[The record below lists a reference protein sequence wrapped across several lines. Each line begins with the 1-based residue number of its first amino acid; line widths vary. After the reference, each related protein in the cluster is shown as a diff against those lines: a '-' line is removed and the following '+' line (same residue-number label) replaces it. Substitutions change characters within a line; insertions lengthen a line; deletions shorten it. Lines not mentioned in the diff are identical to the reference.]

1 MTTKQRSKL
10 RSLAQTL
17 EPIGQ
22 IGKGGISDNMLT
34 GLSSALDARELIKI
48 TVLKNAEDDARFL
61 ADDLA
66 DALDAEV
73 VCTIG
78 HKIVLYRRSLKYGGE
93 LYVVGNR
100 HLDYF
105 RKLKRAFG
113 NCTTIATNNKF
124 VILKATKVRKQR

>member
-1 MTTKQRSKL
+1 MTTKQGSKL
-10 RSLAQTL
+10 RSLAHTL

-78 HKIVLYRRSLKYGGE
+78 HKIVLYRYSEKDGIKHIE
-93 LYVVGNR
+93 
-100 HLDYF
+100 F
-105 RKLKRAFG
+105 
-113 NCTTIATNNKF
+113 
-124 VILKATKVRKQR
+124 

>member
-34 GLSSALDARELIKI
+34 RLSSALDARELIKI

-78 HKIVLYRRSLKYGGE
+78 HKIVLYRYSEKDGIKHIE
-93 LYVVGNR
+93 
-100 HLDYF
+100 F
-105 RKLKRAFG
+105 
-113 NCTTIATNNKF
+113 
-124 VILKATKVRKQR
+124 

>member
-1 MTTKQRSKL
+1 MTTKRRSKL

-78 HKIVLYRRSLKYGGE
+78 HKIVLYRYSEKDGIKHIE
-93 LYVVGNR
+93 
-100 HLDYF
+100 F
-105 RKLKRAFG
+105 
-113 NCTTIATNNKF
+113 
-124 VILKATKVRKQR
+124 

>member
-73 VCTIG
+73 VFTIG
-78 HKIVLYRRSLKYGGE
+78 HKIVLYRYSEKDGIKHIE
-93 LYVVGNR
+93 
-100 HLDYF
+100 F
-105 RKLKRAFG
+105 
-113 NCTTIATNNKF
+113 
-124 VILKATKVRKQR
+124 

>member
-22 IGKGGISDNMLT
+22 IGKGGISDNMLM

-78 HKIVLYRRSLKYGGE
+78 HKIVLYRYSEKDGIKHIE
-93 LYVVGNR
+93 
-100 HLDYF
+100 F
-105 RKLKRAFG
+105 
-113 NCTTIATNNKF
+113 
-124 VILKATKVRKQR
+124 